1 MITEIVLQI
10 ASAPGIQLRV
20 VKRLKLLDLVC
31 TQRTLKNTPFVDTRY
46 LVLVLD
52 GPETSEQ
59 QITDQL
65 RGVHGILSIDKIQH
79 QGKPVAAAAKEKRPQ
94 AEQQQTIAPEVGD
107 QEIRDRMLVFSLLS
121 RYPNVGGRLYEILS
135 TIPQDE
141 RLTRARELGHS
152 FGLHL
157 YKQQKLTS
165 PLVDLPDALS
175 QLVLPAISPMAEAH
189 LQNNVLAITSSK
201 INVRAKKPQKH
212 ACQFLLGTLKGLL
225 STALPGKHHIEK
237 LCCAAEEADDCR
249 FQFQYKKEMDV
260 TQSLDA

>member
-1 MITEIVLQI
+1 MTVITEIVLQI

-20 VKRLKLLDLVC
+20 VKRLKSMGLTC

-46 LVLVLD
+46 LVLELD
-52 GPETSEQ
+52 GPDMPKQE
-59 QITDQL
+59 IIDQL
-65 RGVHGILSIDKIQH
+65 RGVHGILSVDKLDQK
-79 QGKPVAAAAKEKRPQ
+79 GVASVHVTD
-94 AEQQQTIAPEVGD
+94 EQKSEPEHQQTIAPEVGD

-141 RLTRARELGHS
+141 RQSRARQLGHS

-157 YKQQKLTS
+157 FKQQKLSS
-165 PLVDLPDALS
+165 PIEDLPEALS
-175 QLVLPAISPMAEAH
+175 QLILPAISPMAEAH
-189 LQNNVLAITSSK
+189 LQNNVLAITASK
-201 INVRAKKPQKH
+201 INVRPKKPQKH

-237 LCCAAEEADDCR
+237 LCCAAEDADDCR
-249 FQFQYKKEMDV
+249 FQFQYKNRNEKV
-260 TQSLDA
+260 TR